1 MSKPTEKSRIF
12 YFDMLNIAACF
23 CVILLHVNTAIFIV
37 EDTAVWRQS
46 LFLQTLGMWCVP
58 VFFMLTGANLLEYRE
73 KYSTAEFFKKRLIR
87 VFLPFIIWSGIYL
100 VWNIYLGN
108 IQINSFVEVVNYF
121 TCGKIEPIFW
131 FFYSLFP
138 MYLSIPILSLI
149 TKKENKKLVWYLFG
163 LAFICN
169 AILPLLTEFAG
180 ISYMWSLTSHVGNG
194 YVGYILLG
202 WLLKHEEF
210 NKRSRFVI
218 YLLGIAA
225 AVGMYF
231 GSVYM
236 NFIRYPGTTELN
248 KTFMDYFSINCY
260 ILSAAVFLF
269 FKHVNWGRLS
279 RGRIGRFITVLSGA
293 SFGIYLVQMIVI
305 YYYRAFR
312 DINIFSL
319 RWRTVGAVI
328 IYFLCAAIILLI
340 KRLPVVRKIVP

>member
-1 MSKPTEKSRIF
+1 MNKTTEKARIF

-23 CVILLHVNTAIFIV
+23 SVILLHVNTAIFIV
-37 EDTAVWRQS
+37 EDTVVWRQS

-58 VFFMLTGANLLEYRE
+58 VFFMLTGANLLEYRD
-73 KYSTAEFFKKRLIR
+73 KYSTTEFFKKRIVR
-87 VFLPFIIWSGIYL
+87 VFLPFVIWSGIYL

-108 IQINSFVEVVNYF
+108 IQINSIAEAINYF

-149 TKKENKKLVWYLFG
+149 TKKENKRMVWYLFG
-163 LAFICN
+163 LAFIGN
-169 AILPLLTEFAG
+169 AILPLVTEFMG
-180 ISYMWSLTSHVGNG
+180 ISYMWSLVSHVGNG

-202 WLLKHEEF
+202 WLLKHEDF
-210 NKRSRFVI
+210 SKRTRIII
-218 YLLGIAA
+218 YVFGIVA

-231 GSVYM
+231 GSIYM
-236 NFIRYPGTTELN
+236 NFVRYPGTTELN

-260 ILSAAVFLF
+260 VLSAAVFLF
-269 FKHVNWGRLS
+269 FKHFNWGKLS
-279 RGRIGRFITVLSGA
+279 SGKISRFITVLSGA

-319 RWRTVGAVI
+319 KWRTIGAII
-328 IYFLCAAIILLI
+328 IYIISAVIILLI
-340 KRLPVVRKIVP
+340 KKLPLIKKIVP